1 MTKKTNP
8 EAVQVTAVTPEVTIV
23 PMDSGVFGNKDNF
36 EHGQRVAMMLTKS
49 ELVPDTFR
57 DKPANVMIALE
68 IANRVGAS
76 PLMVMQNLYIVHGR
90 PAWSSQFLIATLNA
104 CGRFSALRYE
114 EDEQD
119 GGRTRAI
126 ATDKR
131 TGELCLGAWV
141 SVNMA
146 KKEGWYEKKGS
157 KWQTMPELMRRYRAA
172 AFFTRQFAP
181 EVSMG
186 FHTYEEAT
194 DVTTKETAEKVK
206 TNQEVERLRALIDK
220 ADTKEKLDKLR
231 PHVEKY
237 PELEES
243 FNEALMWM
251 AESSMME
258 KEVQGEI

>member
-1 MTKKTNP
+1 MTKKTQTS
-8 EAVQVTAVTPEVTIV
+8 ETAVAVASDNIQVTSVDT
-23 PMDSGVFGNKDNF
+23 GVFTNKDTF
-36 EHGQRVAMMLTKS
+36 EHSQRVAMMLTKS

-68 IANRVGAS
+68 IATRIGAS

-114 EDEQD
+114 EDDKD
-119 GGRTRAI
+119 GGRTRAV

-141 SVNMA
+141 SIDMA
-146 KKEGWYEKKGS
+146 KREGWYEKKGS

-186 FHTYEEAT
+186 FHTAEEVQEVT
-194 DVTTKETAEKVK
+194 VVDVQKQKN
-206 TNQEVERLRALIDK
+206 NQEVERLRQLILK
-220 ADTKEKLDKLR
+220 ADSAEKLNKLR

-237 PELEES
+237 PELEED
-243 FNEALMWM
+243 FTEALMWM
-251 AESSMME
+251 AEQELMA
-258 KEVQGEI
+258 KEEEARS